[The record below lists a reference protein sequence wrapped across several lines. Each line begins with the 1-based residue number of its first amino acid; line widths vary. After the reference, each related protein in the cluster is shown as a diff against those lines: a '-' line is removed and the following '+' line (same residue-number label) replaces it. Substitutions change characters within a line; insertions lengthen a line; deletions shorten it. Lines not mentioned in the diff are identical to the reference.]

1 MLAPV
6 PASKLVGEE
15 LGGVPVPSNLGA
27 EVEEGICQGCGRA
40 ERGAAGNG
48 MTRLSSGEASVC
60 GKQRERPFSGG
71 RG

>member
-6 PASKLVGEE
+6 PSQPVRREAGWGARAS
-15 LGGVPVPSNLGA
+15 SLGA
-27 EVEEGICQGCGRA
+27 EVEEGICQGCGGA
-40 ERGAAGNG
+40 ERRAAGNG

-60 GKQRERPFSGG
+60 GKQRESPFSGG